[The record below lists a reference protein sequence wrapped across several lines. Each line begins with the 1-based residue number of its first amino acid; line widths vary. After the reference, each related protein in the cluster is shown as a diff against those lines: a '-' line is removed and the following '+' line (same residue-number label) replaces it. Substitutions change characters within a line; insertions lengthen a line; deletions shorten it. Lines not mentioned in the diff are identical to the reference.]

1 MSKDLSKKLRDYILK
16 MAYKTLPFGG
26 DVWDSSAQNLSND
39 LKAMGVNFSKKL
51 FWKYK
56 LPDNLS
62 PQEFQDKI
70 ALERFC
76 KGFYS
81 DFMSRVL
88 SDKNLTGMDKI
99 QIVRFVWEMRRKK
112 NHHDMKYYMNEIKR
126 NNPELA
132 NINPKN
138 PQGFVYGALF
148 GFAPDEIK
156 YFCDMH
162 SVRDMGLE
170 DSVDKKLKQ
179 FGIDTTYVLAPS
191 TATALIAEL
200 NKRDK

>member
-1 MSKDLSKKLRDYILK
+1 M
-16 MAYKTLPFGG
+16 
-26 DVWDSSAQNLSND
+26 
-39 LKAMGVNFSKKL
+39 

-70 ALERFC
+70 ALEHFC
-76 KGFYS
+76 NGFYS
-81 DFMSRVL
+81 DYMSRVL
-88 SDKNLTGMDKI
+88 SDKTLTGMDKI

-112 NHHDMKYYMNEIKR
+112 NHRDMKYYMDEIKR
-126 NNPELA
+126 NNPELE
-132 NINPKN
+132 NINPKS

-148 GFAPDEIK
+148 GFAPTEIK

-162 SVRDMGLE
+162 SVRDIDE
-170 DSVDKKLKQ
+170 ENSVDKKLKQ
-179 FGIDTTYVLAPS
+179 FGIKTTYVLAPS